1 VLNFKGKN
9 NLGICSSCV
18 HAKYQLSSF
27 NIVEAIKEKGQ
38 KLGMINVDGTHGL
51 YPNDLKYVKYHF

>member
-38 KLGMINVDGTHGL
+38 KLGMINKIL
-51 YPNDLKYVKYHF
+51 AIFQPFLSS